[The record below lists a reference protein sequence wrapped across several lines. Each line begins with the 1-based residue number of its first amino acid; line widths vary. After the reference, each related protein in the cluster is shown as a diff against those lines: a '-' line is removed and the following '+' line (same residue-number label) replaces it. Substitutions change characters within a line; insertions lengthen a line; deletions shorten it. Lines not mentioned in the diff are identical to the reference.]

1 MCDEMKR
8 DIEEMVD
15 ILKNLDRDDLLLVK
29 GGAKMLEA
37 KKELEKS
44 TAESKQPVQ

>member
-1 MCDEMKR
+1 MSEETRR

-15 ILKNLDRDDLLLVK
+15 ILKNLDREDLLLVK

-37 KKELEKS
+37 RQNIEKQQTDS
-44 TAESKQPVQ
+44 NRAV

>member
-1 MCDEMKR
+1 MKK

-37 KKELEKS
+37 RQNLEKQQPDS
-44 TAESKQPVQ
+44 DRPVQ